1 MNTSKGD
8 NLRSCTTF
16 NAGMMAVNRQLAGVN
31 LPSLEE
37 QIQVAGY
44 AL

>member
-8 NLRSCTTF
+8 NLRPCTTF

-37 QIQVAGY
+37 QIQVARY